1 MKLLW
6 FLRTSDASASSHE
19 DNTQS
24 PRIVIWGTLLVL
36 SCFFTWA
43 YFAELDEVTRAQGSV
58 ISSSRTQLIQ
68 SQDGGTL
75 EDLLVREGD
84 SVEAGQLLVRLDRTR
99 AEAAYLETR
108 AQYASLSAI
117 SSRLLAEALDQ
128 SPVFPDVLDDYPS
141 LRANQMA
148 LKQKRQ
154 AALNE
159 ELAALAQVR
168 GLLEQELRMNRP
180 LLASGD
186 VSRTELLR
194 LERQVAEMNA
204 QITNKRNA
212 YMQEVQ
218 SELTQVMAELSSVE
232 QQLAQRRN
240 LMEQTELFAPMS
252 GIVKN
257 VRINTLGGVIRPGE
271 EVMQIVPLE
280 DDLLIEAKINPGDIA
295 FLHVGLDARVK
306 IDAYDFTI
314 YGDLPGR
321 LMFISADTLTDDLQQ
336 GEQPYYRI
344 RVRTDGR
351 KFSATDRELDI
362 QPGMTATV
370 EIKTGRRT
378 VLQYLTKPIIKTLSE
393 SMGER

>member
-1 MKLLW
+1 M
-6 FLRTSDASASSHE
+6 
-19 DNTQS
+19 
-24 PRIVIWGTLLVL
+24 
-36 SCFFTWA
+36 
-43 YFAELDEVTRAQGSV
+43 
-58 ISSSRTQLIQ
+58 
-68 SQDGGTL
+68 
-75 EDLLVREGD
+75 REGD